1 MERWHH
7 SFSTLI
13 MFQKVIYLIPNSYI
27 MKLISVL
34 IASKLNAYICGDFSL
49 MLSISAGLS
58 LNIQNKSLSKLK
70 QITWLESEYK
80 VCSPGTKCINQ
91 WGVGLLQLVECWG
104 RHHDAPPQPTPQS
117 FQLIITHKYNLH
129 KLWYFLS

>member
-1 MERWHH
+1 MA
-7 SFSTLI
+7 SFFLYFNYVPKSHT
-13 MFQKVIYLIPNSYI
+13 YLIPNSYI

-70 QITWLESEYK
+70 QITGLESEYK
-80 VCSPGTKCINQ
+80 VCSNIHIVAET
-91 WGVGLLQLVECWG
+91 
-104 RHHDAPPQPTPQS
+104 
-117 FQLIITHKYNLH
+117 
-129 KLWYFLS
+129 